1 MSTWTE
7 GYRGK
12 PDLLRVVE
20 GCYQCLE
27 GLIRKT
33 AELATADPALRQ
45 KAMGAGMAVLDR
57 EFPHRPIPVRVA
69 AAAQRAVREVSGND
83 DPFAAVKR
91 REMAMAAV
99 LVNKVAG
106 LYGEGL
112 AGLITL
118 SALGN
123 AVDFFRDLAAVR
135 CDIKGG
141 LRFARDERDLMA
153 GRLEKSRVILFLA
166 DNAAEVY
173 FDRPLVD
180 YLSRRAEVVYAV
192 KGGPVQNDL
201 TMADLKAAGIDR
213 EMKNIVTTGMDV
225 PGLDL
230 EAASP
235 DIKDA
240 FAGADLV
247 IAKGMGNYETLSE
260 QASRDKVFYILMAKC
275 PTVAG
280 SLQVDVGSLVA
291 VFGGRGSCDAKG

>member
-1 MSTWTE
+1 M
-7 GYRGK
+7 
-12 PDLLRVVE
+12 RVVE
-20 GCYQCLE
+20 ECYRCLE

-33 AELATADPALRQ
+33 AELATADPDLMR
-45 KAMGAGMAVLDR
+45 KAAAAGMAVLDR
-57 EFPHRPIPVRVA
+57 EFPRRPIPVRVA
-69 AAAQRAVREVSGND
+69 AAAQRAVREISGNA

-91 REMAMAAV
+91 REMAMAAG
-99 LVNKVAG
+99 LVNEVTPLCG
-106 LYGEGL
+106 GGL

-135 CDIKGG
+135 HDIKGG
-141 LRFARDERDLMA
+141 LRFARDERDLLA
-153 GRLEKSRVILFLA
+153 RRLERSRVVLFLA

-201 TMADLKAAGIDR
+201 TVADLKAAGIDR
-213 EMKNIVTTGMDV
+213 EMKNIVTTGLDM

-230 EAASP
+230 EAAP
-235 DIKDA
+235 PEIKDA
-240 FAGADLV
+240 FAQADLV

-260 QASRDKVFYILMAKC
+260 QAPTDKVFHVLMAKC
-275 PTVAG
+275 ATVAG

-291 VFGGRGSCDAKG
+291 VFGGRGSCDA